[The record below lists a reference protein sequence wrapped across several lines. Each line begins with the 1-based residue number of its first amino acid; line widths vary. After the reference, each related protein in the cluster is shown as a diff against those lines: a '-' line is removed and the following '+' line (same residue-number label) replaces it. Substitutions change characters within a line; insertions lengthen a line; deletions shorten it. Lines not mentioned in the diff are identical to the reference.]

1 MKRFLIVTLMAVLAV
16 ACKPV
21 KDFKMQAGDRLPL
34 RGTYSDFMLT
44 GEALVD
50 NGADASV
57 WFHTDGE
64 SNNGYQVLFHN
75 GPIDGTRKT
84 GSLASVRNLYRSL
97 AEDGKWFPFE
107 IAVRGKNISVKING
121 TDVVCYTEPD
131 KPYRNKL
138 HKDMLL
144 GSGKVVFAGGNGD
157 VSFRNVAIEKLPAG
171 QHNPADSLP
180 PVDEQID
187 DIIRLQQEDFPV
199 IDYHV
204 HLKGDL
210 TEDMA
215 HAMSMNYGINYGIG
229 PNAYGPKKEGE
240 GGSGLVLTNDKEMEA
255 YWKSV
260 KDWPFMRSIQGDG
273 RKWSRSF
280 SPELLDKFDY
290 IFTDGMYVYDHGRL
304 VRLWYP
310 DEVRLEMP
318 VQAYMDLI
326 VDETVKIFEND
337 PADFSANAF
346 YLPDILAGDFER
358 LWTDERV
365 DRVLKV
371 LKENNVALEISARYL
386 IPSKRIIQKAKAMG
400 LKFTFGTNNKDSDF
414 GRLEYCTEMVRECG
428 ITADDMWFPS
438 MSTRSERMKARDAA
452 EKQQE

>member
-1 MKRFLIVTLMAVLAV
+1 MKRFLTVTLMAVVVV
-16 ACKPV
+16 ACTSV
-21 KDFKMQAGDRLPL
+21 KDFELQSGDSEPM
-34 RGTYSDFMLT
+34 RGTYTDFLLT
-44 GEALVD
+44 GQALLED
-50 NGADASV
+50 GADASV
-57 WFHTDGE
+57 WFHTDDDCAK
-64 SNNGYQVLFHN
+64 GYQVLFRN

-97 AEDGKWFPFE
+97 ASDGEWFPFE
-107 IAVRGKNISVKING
+107 IAVRGNNISVRING
-121 TDVVCYTEPD
+121 TDVVCYTEPE
-131 KPYRNKL
+131 KPYRSEK
-138 HKDMLL
+138 HKHMLL
-144 GSGKVVFAGGNGD
+144 GGGKVIFTGGNGK
-157 VSFRNVAIEKLPAG
+157 VSFRNVTVEKLPAD
-171 QHNPADSLP
+171 QLNPADSLP
-180 PVDEQID
+180 PVDEQTD

-199 IDYHV
+199 IDWHV

-210 TEDMA
+210 TEEMA

-240 GGSGLVLTNDKEMEA
+240 GGSGLVLTSDEEMEA
-255 YWKSV
+255 YWQSV
-260 KDWPFMRSIQGDG
+260 KDWPFMRSLQGDG

-290 IFTDGMYVYDHGRL
+290 IFTDAMYVFDHGRL

-318 VQAYMDLI
+318 VQKYMDLI
-326 VDETVKIFEND
+326 VDETVNIFEND

-346 YLPDILAGDFER
+346 YLPDAMAGDFER

-386 IPSKRIIQKAKAMG
+386 IPSKRIILKAKDMG

-428 ITADDMWFPS
+428 ITAEDMWFPA
-438 MSTRSERMKARDAA
+438 MSTRSERMKARGAA
-452 EKQQE
+452 ENRE

>member
-1 MKRFLIVTLMAVLAV
+1 MKRFLVAAIMMVAVV
-16 ACKPV
+16 ACTSKKEFELQQGQSVP
-21 KDFKMQAGDRLPL
+21 M
-34 RGTYSDFMLT
+34 RGSYTDFMLT
-44 GEALVD
+44 GQALLD
-50 NGADASV
+50 DGADASV
-57 WFHTDGE
+57 WFHTDGDCGK
-64 SNNGYQVLFHN
+64 GYQVLFHN
-75 GPIDGTRKT
+75 GPIDGTRKS

-97 AEDGKWFPFE
+97 GEDGEWFPFE
-107 IAVRGKNISVKING
+107 IAVRGKNISVTVNG
-121 TDVVCYTEPD
+121 TEVVCYTEPD
-131 KPYRNKL
+131 EPYRSEA

-144 GSGKVVFAGGNGD
+144 GRGKVVFAGGNGKAA
-157 VSFRNVAIEKLPAG
+157 FRNVAVKSLPEG
-171 QHNPADSLP
+171 LHNPSDSLP
-180 PVDEQID
+180 PVDETID
-187 DIIRLQQEDFPV
+187 DIIRLQQIDFPV

-210 TEDMA
+210 TAEMA
-215 HAMSMNYGINYGIG
+215 LAKSKNYGINYGIG

-240 GGSGLVLTNDKEMEA
+240 GGSGLVLTSDEEMEA
-255 YWKSV
+255 YWQSV
-260 KDWPFMRSIQGDG
+260 KDWPFMRPLQGDG

-326 VDETVKIFEND
+326 VDETVRIFEND

-346 YLPDILAGDFER
+346 YLPDVLAGDFER

-371 LKENNVALEISARYL
+371 LKDNNVALEISARYL

-400 LKFTFGTNNKDSDF
+400 LKFTFGTNNKDSNF

-452 EKQQE
+452 EKQ

>member
-1 MKRFLIVTLMAVLAV
+1 MAVTLV
-16 ACKPV
+16 ACTSV
-21 KDFKMQAGDRLPL
+21 RDFELQAGDSKPM
-34 RGTYSDFMLT
+34 RGTYTDFLLT
-44 GEALVD
+44 GQALLD
-50 NGADASV
+50 TGADASV
-57 WFHTDGE
+57 WFHTDGDCAK
-64 SNNGYQVLFHN
+64 GYQVLLHN

-97 AEDGKWFPFE
+97 AEDGDWFPFE
-107 IAVRGKNISVKING
+107 IAVRGKNISVRIGG

-131 KPYRNKL
+131 APYRNDA

-144 GSGKVVFAGGNGD
+144 GSGKVVFAGGNGK
-157 VSFRNVAIEKLPAG
+157 VAFRDVAIEKLPAG
-171 QHNPADSLP
+171 QKNPADSLP
-180 PVDEQID
+180 PVDEQTD
-187 DIIRLQQEDFPV
+187 DVIRLQQEDFPI

-240 GGSGLVLTNDKEMEA
+240 GGTGLVLTTDEEMED
-255 YWKSV
+255 YWQSV
-260 KDWPFMRSIQGDG
+260 KDWPFMRPIQGDG

-290 IFTDGMYVYDHGRL
+290 IFTDGMYVFDRGRL
-304 VRLWYP
+304 VRLWHP
-310 DEVRLEMP
+310 EEVIITVP
-318 VQAYMDLI
+318 VQKYMDLI
-326 VDETVKIFEND
+326 VDETVRIFQED

-346 YLPDILAGDFER
+346 YLPDVMAGDFEK

-371 LKENNVALEISARYL
+371 LKENDIALEISARYK
-386 IPSKRIIQKAKAMG
+386 IPSKRIILKAKEMG
-400 LKFTFGTNNKDSDF
+400 LKFCFGTNNKDSDF
-414 GRLEYCTEMVRECG
+414 GRLEYCTQMVRECG
-428 ITADDMWFPS
+428 ITSDMMWFPS
-438 MSTRSERMKARDAA
+438 MSTRSERMMARDAA
-452 EKQQE
+452 GK